1 MKKEEYLRKL
11 KFQLIDLPGEDLE
24 QIEDF
29 YEELI
34 LDGIEQGYT
43 EDEVIA
49 RLERP
54 EDVAGKIRAE
64 YGGLV
69 VYTAKGKSK
78 EEKQGYE
85 SVDQIHTV
93 RVQSENMRIR
103 IRTVES
109 GPVRVLFQPREGQD
123 LVNFK
128 EEDGVFSF
136 KHERKGN
143 SYLDWISHFFD
154 MQVLILELP
163 MNFAGN
169 LWIKT
174 KNSSVSVSGLG
185 NLSLGEFISNNG
197 KIHVKNSHIEKLTVQ
212 ANNGKIDLS
221 NLMGNDME
229 ASSGN
234 GLITARECRFTD
246 RLVLQTQNGA
256 VTGKNLIGDHISMQ
270 TCNGF
275 VTGNIIGNEKDYN
288 IESSTKNGFNN
299 LENVASPER
308 SKTLRAKTHNGR
320 IQIEFTL

>member
-185 NLSLGEFISNNG
+185 NLS
-197 KIHVKNSHIEKLTVQ
+197 
-212 ANNGKIDLS
+212 
-221 NLMGNDME
+221 
-229 ASSGN
+229 
-234 GLITARECRFTD
+234 
-246 RLVLQTQNGA
+246 
-256 VTGKNLIGDHISMQ
+256 
-270 TCNGF
+270 
-275 VTGNIIGNEKDYN
+275 
-288 IESSTKNGFNN
+288 
-299 LENVASPER
+299 
-308 SKTLRAKTHNGR
+308 
-320 IQIEFTL
+320 